1 MENKLIKISKY
12 KNNMVESP
20 FGENMKRQAFHSTK
34 TLKEPTTTFEE
45 IYVRVRP
52 GRFNNDLTP

>member
-45 IYVRVRP
+45 ISEGVSSEMGPFHV
-52 GRFNNDLTP
+52 T